1 VAGGRQKA
9 EQTGRPAAS
18 NRANASFVRLLT
30 QHERRIYGYILKM
43 VVDWNDADEIL
54 QETNVRLWEEFDR
67 FEPGTD
73 FAAWALRVAHFEVLT
88 WRKRRQRSR
97 LVFSEEAIASLADDH
112 APAGVVPQERDRAR
126 EAALAECLKHVSA
139 SNRELI
145 QRCYSGAQTIRE
157 VADGLGRSAE
167 AIYKRLQ
174 RLRLG
179 LHRCIEQRLLVED
192 A

>member
-1 VAGGRQKA
+1 VAGSRQRA
-9 EQTGRPAAS
+9 EQTAGPVAADLS
-18 NRANASFVRLLT
+18 SASFVRLLT
-30 QHERRIYGYILKM
+30 KNERRIYGYILTM

-97 LVFSEEAIASLADDH
+97 LVFSEEALAALADDH
-112 APAGVVPQERDRAR
+112 APAGGAALDDDRAR
-126 EAALAECLKHVSA
+126 QAALAECLKQMSA

-145 QRCYSGAQTIRE
+145 QRCYAGTQTIRE